1 MADTDA
7 ERLADLLARQAD
19 LQREAARVVA
29 DLDLMALLGRLGRVE
44 VIGSAASGLMVW
56 RDLDISVHTSASRA
70 EVADVVRDL
79 VAHPEVA
86 DLHFT
91 GPHTPSGLPKDQRY
105 YAVLHHRGWKVD
117 LSLWTSTGP
126 SGGFSDAAALRDRLD
141 DETRAAILVIKDH
154 WCRLDEYPDVVS
166 GVDVY
171 DAVLDHGVR
180 TVEEFRAR
188 LG

>member
-1 MADTDA
+1 M
-7 ERLADLLARQAD
+7 DLLGRQEQ
-19 LQREAARVVA
+19 LQREAEGVVA
-29 DLDLMALLGRLGRVE
+29 DLDLVALLGRIGRVR

-56 RDLDISVHTSASRA
+56 RDLDISVHTSATRD
-70 EVADVVRDL
+70 EVADVVREL

-86 DLHFT
+86 DLHFF
-91 GPHTPSGLPKDQRY
+91 GPHTPSGQAKDQRY
-105 YAVLHHRGWKVD
+105 YAVLHYRDWKVD
-117 LSLWTSTGP
+117 LSLWTGAGP
-126 SGGFSDAAALRDRLD
+126 SGGFSDAAALRGRLD
-141 DETRAAILVIKDH
+141 DETRLAILTIKDH

-171 DAVLDHGVR
+171 DAVLNHGVR